1 MSKSTEKCPVR
12 EGSNDVG
19 NAGESDK
26 CPVKGAAGASGGSGG
41 LAGWLSV
48 WMKSGTPPSQPSSLP
63 PVGYNEAANDA
74 HFDAAAKFP
83 GQKRD
88 LSKQRAVSNIPK
100 SAFTPTHQPGGQNL
114 WIYPSEQQY
123 YNAMKRKGYNPP
135 EEDMSVILTI
145 HNTVNEIG
153 WRKILEWEALRGC
166 INPKLARFVGRPK
179 DLSPKARFLVA
190 IGKEPPFDR
199 HDWFVDR
206 DGQEIRYVIDFYAV
220 PQDSAST
227 GRVPVHMDVRP
238 ALDSPAALL
247 DRIQRLLYY

>member
-1 MSKSTEKCPVR
+1 MSTESAEKCPVR
-12 EGSNDVG
+12 DTKAVNSSE
-19 NAGESDK
+19 K
-26 CPVKGAAGASGGSGG
+26 CPVKGGTDREGSSGG

-48 WMKSGTPPSQPSSLP
+48 WMKSGTTPSQPSTAP
-63 PVGYNEAANDA
+63 PPPPTGYNEAANDA

-114 WIYPSEQQY
+114 WVYPSEQQY

-166 INPKLARFVGRPK
+166 SNPKLARFVGRPK

-190 IGKEPPFDR
+190 IGKEAPFDR

-206 DGQEIRYVIDFYAV
+206 DGQEIRYVIDFYAI
-220 PQDSAST
+220 PQAAAST

-247 DRIQRLLYY
+247 DRIQRLLFY